1 MRRFF
6 LPSVAFQPGATL
18 ELSPELLKHIRN
30 VLRLAVG
37 TEIELLDGHGVI
49 AHCRLEQLTGKT
61 GSAVVLDTRQVAPS
75 ALEIELIQGTA
86 KGDKLDLILQKGTE
100 LGANRFLLSSTAR
113 SVGRLKEE
121 RLSGKIERWQRV
133 VQESA
138 RQCGQSYLPKVEATK
153 SLAEAITGCSGE
165 LKLMLWEE
173 ETQPLPSVLPSRP
186 PASISVL
193 VGPEGGLTTEEAA
206 LAKAAGFKSVRLGPR
221 ILRTETAGLAIIS
234 ILQYLYGDLSLN
246 SVDIL
251 SSSEGKGSR

>member
-6 LPSVAFQPGATL
+6 LPSVSFQPGTTV
-18 ELSPELLKHIRN
+18 ELSPDLLKHIRN
-30 VLRLAVG
+30 VLRLTVG
-37 TEIELLDGHGVI
+37 TEIELLDGHGII
-49 AHCRLEQLTGKT
+49 AHCRLEQLANKT
-61 GSAVVLDTRQVAPS
+61 GSALVLDTRQIAPS

-121 RLSGKIERWQRV
+121 RLPGKIERWQRV
-133 VQESA
+133 VQEAA
-138 RQCGQSYLPKVEATK
+138 RQCGQTHLPKVETSR
-153 SLAEAITGCSGE
+153 SLTEAIAACRGE

-173 ETQPLPSVLPSRP
+173 ETEPLSKVLPSSS
-186 PASISVL
+186 PATISIL
-193 VGPEGGLTTEEAA
+193 TGPEGGLTTEEAA

-234 ILQYLYGDLSLN
+234 ILQYLYGDLDLN
-246 SVDIL
+246 NVEIL
-251 SSSEGKGSR
+251 SSSEKKDSR